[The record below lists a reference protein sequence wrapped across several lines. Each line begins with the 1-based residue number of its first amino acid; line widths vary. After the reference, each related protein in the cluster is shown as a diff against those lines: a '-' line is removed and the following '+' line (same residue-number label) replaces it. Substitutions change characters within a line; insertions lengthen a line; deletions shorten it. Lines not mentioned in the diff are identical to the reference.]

1 MFKLSIQGNSNCVGV
16 RKSTLLEKVRLKQDL
31 KRVSAVYRFILLPS
45 VLLSNQKLLKQMSFF
60 SPQLLAPD
68 IRHERNVILQ
78 CLRYIVKKHFFG
90 VGDTSVSEDVVN
102 K

>member
-1 MFKLSIQGNSNCVGV
+1 MIKLEVIKTN
-16 RKSTLLEKVRLKQDL
+16 
-31 KRVSAVYRFILLPS
+31 F
-45 VLLSNQKLLKQMSFF
+45 FF

-90 VGDTSVSEDVVN
+90 VGDTSVPEDVVN